1 MRRLALWLLVPA
13 TVALA
18 GDFDGRWDA
27 TIASGGGHVPFRME
41 VTESP
46 ARVCF
51 FEDTQPACS
60 TSAEIKDGA
69 LTARWDYLNTELQ
82 LAAKDGALTGSYLSL
97 RSQRSRPSAI
107 EAKHYQPPQ
116 APAQPPAKF
125 DGEWEVH
132 TKAAT
137 AGNQLLLQQS
147 GADLKGT
154 ILRVDG
160 DVGTLVGRVDGNHF
174 QIGHFS
180 GDRAVS
186 LEGTLLADGTIDLTQ
201 GNSKMTA
208 YRPAAARA
216 RNLLTPEDP
225 STFARA
231 KDPAAKFHF
240 SFPDVNGKT
249 VTEDDFAGKPYI
261 VTVTGSWCPNCRD
274 EAPFLAE
281 LYKSYHA
288 QGLDIVGFCFEYSD
302 DPTYSPL
309 KAFVRK
315 YGIAYP
321 MLLAGDPSKVKLPEV
336 VPQVEHIG
344 AYPTSIY
351 IGRDGRIK
359 AVHTGFPS
367 IGSGEELTRV
377 KNEVKDIVEQMLAD
391 KTAK

>member
-1 MRRLALWLLVPA
+1 MRRFALWLLVSA

-18 GDFDGRWDA
+18 GDLDGRWDA
-27 TIASGGGHVPFRME
+27 TITSGGAHVPFRME

-60 TSAEIKDGA
+60 TSAEIKDGS
-69 LTARWDYLNTELQ
+69 LTARWDYINTELQ
-82 LAAKDGALTGSYLSL
+82 LTAQDGALTGSYLSL
-97 RSQRSRPSAI
+97 RTKRPSAI
-107 EAKHYQPPQ
+107 EAKHYQAPP
-116 APAQPPAKF
+116 APTEAPAKF

-137 AGNQLLLQQS
+137 PGSQLLLQQS

-160 DVGTLVGRVDGNHF
+160 DVGTLVGRVDGTHF
-174 QIGHFS
+174 RISHFS
-180 GDRAVS
+180 GDRAVL
-186 LEGTLLADGTIDLTQ
+186 LEGTLLADGTLDLTQ

-208 YRPAAARA
+208 YRPAVARS
-216 RNLLTPEDP
+216 RNLLPPEDP
-225 STFARA
+225 SMFARA

-249 VTEDDFAGKPYI
+249 VTDDDFAGKPYI

-274 EAPFLAE
+274 EAPFLGD

-288 QGLDIVGFCFEYSD
+288 AGLGIVGFCFEYSD
-302 DPTYSPL
+302 DPTYAPL

-321 MLLAGDPSKVKLPEV
+321 MLLAGDPGKVKLGDV

-367 IGSGEELTRV
+367 IGAGEELTRV
-377 KNEVKDIVEQMLAD
+377 KKEVKDIVEQMLAD

>member
-27 TIASGGGHVPFRME
+27 TIASGAAHIPFRME
-41 VTESP
+41 VSESP

-60 TSAEIKDGA
+60 TSAEIKDGT
-69 LTARWDYLNTELQ
+69 LTARWDYINTELQ
-82 LAAKDGALTGSYLSL
+82 LRVKDGALTGSYASL

-107 EAKHYQPPQ
+107 EAKHYQPPPP
-116 APAQPPAKF
+116 PAQPPAKL
-125 DGEWEVH
+125 DGEWEIH
-132 TKAAT
+132 TKAPT

-160 DVGTLVGRVDGNHF
+160 DEGTLVGRVDGNHF
-174 QIGHFS
+174 LISHFS
-180 GDRAVS
+180 GDRAVA

-216 RNLLTPEDP
+216 HNLLAPDDP
-225 STFARA
+225 SMFAKA
-231 KDPAAKFHF
+231 KDPAAKFRF
-240 SFPDVNGKT
+240 SFPDLNGKT
-249 VTEDDFAGKPYI
+249 VTEDNFAGKPYI
-261 VTVTGSWCPNCRD
+261 VTITGSWCPNCRD
-274 EAPFLAE
+274 EAPFLSE
-281 LYKSYHA
+281 LYKTYHS
-288 QGLDIVGFCFEYSD
+288 QGLDIVGFCFEYAD
-302 DPTYSPL
+302 DPAYKPL
-309 KAFVRK
+309 KAFIAK

-321 MLLAGDPSKVKLPEV
+321 MLLAGPPPRNLGEV

-351 IGRDGRIK
+351 IGKDGRIK

-367 IGSGEELTRV
+367 VGSGEELTRV
-377 KNEVKDIVEQMLAD
+377 KKEVRKIVEGMLAD
-391 KTAK
+391 QPEK

>member
-1 MRRLALWLLVPA
+1 MRRFALWLLVPA
-13 TVALA
+13 TVAVA

-27 TIASGGGHVPFRME
+27 FITSGGAHVPFRME

-60 TSAEIKDGA
+60 TSAEVKEGTLA
-69 LTARWDYLNTELQ
+69 ARWDYLNTELN
-82 LAAKDGALTGSYLSL
+82 LAAKDGALTGSYRSL
-97 RSQRSRPSAI
+97 RSQRSPPSTI
-107 EAKHYQPPQ
+107 DAKHYQPPP
-116 APAQPPAKF
+116 APTQPPAKF
-125 DGEWEVH
+125 DGNWEVH

-137 AGNQLLLQQS
+137 VGNQLLLQQS

-160 DVGTLVGRVDGNHF
+160 DVGTLVGRVEGNHF
-174 QIGHFS
+174 LISHFS

-186 LEGTLLADGTIDLTQ
+186 LEGTILADGTIDLTQ

-216 RNLLTPEDP
+216 RNLLPPEDP
-225 STFARA
+225 AMYARA

-240 SFPDVNGKT
+240 SLPDVNGKT

-274 EAPFLAE
+274 EAPFLGE

-302 DPTYSPL
+302 DPTYAPL

-315 YGIAYP
+315 YAIAYP
-321 MLLAGDPSKVKLPEV
+321 MLLAGPPGKLGDA

-377 KNEVKDIVEQMLAD
+377 KKEVKDIVEEMLAD
-391 KTAK
+391 KAAK

>member
-1 MRRLALWLLVPA
+1 MRRHALWLLVFTTA
-13 TVALA
+13 ALA

-27 TIASGGGHVPFRME
+27 TIASGGGRVPFRME

-60 TSAEIKDGA
+60 TSAELKDGA
-69 LTARWDYLNTELQ
+69 LTAHWDYLNTELN
-82 LAAKDGALTGSYLSL
+82 LAAKDGALTGSYRSL
-97 RSQRSRPSAI
+97 RSPRPNAI
-107 EAKHYQPPQ
+107 EAKHYQAPP
-116 APAQPPAKF
+116 APTQPPVKF

-160 DVGTLVGRVDGNHF
+160 DVGTLVGRVDGTHF
-174 QIGHFS
+174 AISHFS
-180 GDRAVS
+180 GDRAVL

-201 GNSKMTA
+201 GSSKMTA
-208 YRPAAARA
+208 YRPAAARE
-216 RNLLTPEDP
+216 RNLQMPEDP
-225 STFARA
+225 SMYARA
-231 KDPAAKFHF
+231 KDPGAKFHF
-240 SFPDVNGKT
+240 SFPDLNGAR
-249 VTEDDFAGKPYI
+249 VTEDNFAGKPYI
-261 VTVTGSWCPNCRD
+261 VTITGSWCPNCRD

-281 LYKSYHA
+281 LYKTYHS
-288 QGLDIVGFCFEYSD
+288 QGLEIAGFCFEYAD
-302 DPTYSPL
+302 DPTYKPL
-309 KAFVRK
+309 KAFIAK

-321 MLLAGDPSKVKLPEV
+321 MLLAGPPPRNLGEV
-336 VPQVEHIG
+336 IPQVEHIG

-351 IGRDGRIK
+351 IGKDGRIK

-377 KNEVKDIVEQMLAD
+377 KKEVKDIVEQMLAD
-391 KTAK
+391 KPAK